1 MRITPI
7 ATAGLMSAAQRLD
20 QSAQRTALWGTEGS
34 RVNLPVEAV
43 EQISAKTA
51 FKANAAVI
59 RTADRMTGTLL
70 DILA

>member
-1 MRITPI
+1 MRIMPI

-20 QSAQRTALWGTEGS
+20 QSAHRTALWGTEGS

-43 EQISAKTA
+43 EQISARTA